1 MKESTETNEY
11 LEFICKLAPALQ
23 ELIPIDCIIGV
34 ADQEKFLCSLK
45 GKNVSLPV
53 NTVGTPLPEGAPIA
67 KAIREKK
74 AQKFIS
80 PKEVL
85 GIEFQATAIPV
96 FDMDGNVIGGIGLG
110 IGVENKDLV
119 SKNAENVAKS
129 SEYVQKSVEQLLESA
144 EKLAKRQ
151 ENLLTLTE
159 QIAIRIN
166 ETQKIIEIINGIAN
180 TSKMLGLNATIEAA
194 RAGQESRGFSVVAS
208 EIQKMAA
215 NSRKAVGEVGT
226 IISDIR
232 EKISLIEEEV
242 NQTADIGSLQA
253 ASTKELTNTVT
264 ELSKTAKILREAAM
278 EVIG

>member
-85 GIEFQATAIPV
+85 GIEFQATAIPI

-129 SEYVQKSVEQLLESA
+129 SEYVQKSIEQLLESA

-159 QIAIRIN
+159 QIATRIN

-180 TSKMLGLNATIEAA
+180 TSNMLGLNATIEAA
-194 RAGQESRGFSVVAS
+194 RAGQEGRGFSVVAR

-232 EKISLIEEEV
+232 EKISLIEAEV

>member
-1 MKESTETNEY
+1 MNENMETNEY
-11 LEFICKLAPALQ
+11 LDFICKLAPALQ
-23 ELIPIDCIIGV
+23 ELIPVDCIIGV

-85 GIEFQATAIPV
+85 GIEFQATAIPI
-96 FDMDGNVIGGIGLG
+96 FDMEGNVIGGLGLG

-129 SEYVQKSVEQLLESA
+129 SEFVQKSIERLSESA

-151 ENLLTLTE
+151 ESLLALTE
-159 QIAIRIN
+159 QIATHIS

-194 RAGQESRGFSVVAS
+194 RAGKEGRGFSVVAS
-208 EIQKMAA
+208 EVQKMAT
-215 NSRKAVGEVGT
+215 NSRKAVGEVET
-226 IISDIR
+226 ILGGIQ
-232 EKISLIEEEV
+232 EKILLIKKEV
-242 NQTADIGSLQA
+242 NQTTDIGNIQA

-264 ELSKTAKILREAAM
+264 ELSNTAKILREAAM